1 MEFEL
6 IKISEISQKDKLEA
20 YGYMFLAEYDLLKL
34 HLRNGINE
42 DFYDVHGANIGR
54 FVNDI
59 RNYYDDKNVDGYLV
73 VNNGFYIGMLLH
85 RKDPQKGRYI
95 VTLYVDRS
103 FRKSGVGSYLIKT
116 LIDNCEEDK
125 VTVLVGDFNK
135 PAIALYEKLGFKV
148 LKKSNIKGMTEYQ
161 LVKGDK

>member
-1 MEFEL
+1 MKFEL
-6 IKISEISQKDKLEA
+6 IKINEINQKDKLEA

-54 FVNDI
+54 FINDI
-59 RNYYDDKNVDGYLV
+59 KSYYDNKNIDGYLV
-73 VNNGFYIGMLLH
+73 IDNGFYIGMLLH
-85 RKDPQKGRYI
+85 RNDPQKGRYI

-148 LKKSNIKGMTEYQ
+148 LGKSNIKGMTEYQ
-161 LVKGDK
+161 LVKGE